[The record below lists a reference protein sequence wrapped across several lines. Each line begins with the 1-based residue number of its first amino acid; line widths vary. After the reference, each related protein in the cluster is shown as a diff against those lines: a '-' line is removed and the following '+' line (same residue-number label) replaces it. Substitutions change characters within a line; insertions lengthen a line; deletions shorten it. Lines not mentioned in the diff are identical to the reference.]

1 MPAPSATVNVVV
13 RLQITEN
20 WSRQLFA
27 DGTIRDEALVRWPDQ
42 KPEEKKIEERV
53 DTAWKY
59 TERTRQTDRLYFKD
73 VNGCQKEEPK
83 KREKR

>member
-1 MPAPSATVNVVV
+1 MPAPSATANVVV

-27 DGTIRDEALVRWPDQ
+27 DGTIRDEALIRWLGQ
-42 KPEEKKIEERV
+42 KSEEEKIKERV

-59 TERTRQTDRLYFKD
+59 PKRTR
-73 VNGCQKEEPK
+73 
-83 KREKR
+83 